1 MKNIYIYFFMR
12 SADWVLAMY
21 VFDSVYM
28 DNYMIRK
35 LTLYDAKKNKKKTNH
50 LIRPLES
57 CKDYKLDKETIQKI
71 LK

>member
-1 MKNIYIYFFMR
+1 
-12 SADWVLAMY
+12 MY

-35 LTLYDAKKNKKKTNH
+35 LTLYDAKKTKKKTNH